1 MTTEKA
7 ALQNARLFFKKGKH
21 LVLPVIAMLYCGN
34 YLMFV
39 RDQNHLEKIMDRIER
54 EVERYKHQIG
64 VLLRLLKRYPN
75 ALECFE
81 FILEQY
87 VSNREAS
94 MVLFA

>member
-1 MTTEKA
+1 MMNFDPENSAILDDYLT
-7 ALQNARLFFKKGKH
+7 ALF
-21 LVLPVIAMLYCGN
+21 
-34 YLMFV
+34 
-39 RDQNHLEKIMDRIER
+39 
-54 EVERYKHQIG
+54 YKG